1 MHRIVACNHSA
12 NNFTFNLYYIMSAL
26 TTFFKS
32 LCSRKYEKQ
41 TTSPDKAFSEVKF
54 YFSVNKHGNA
64 FFKNNSTLTKLP

>member
-1 MHRIVACNHSA
+1 
-12 NNFTFNLYYIMSAL
+12 MSAL

-64 FFKNNSTLTKLP
+64 FLK